1 MLNKFKNK
9 RKDSD
14 HDLLSDY
21 EEVNIYGTDP
31 HNPDTDCDGV
41 PDGVEV
47 KMGRNPKGPGLLKD
61 LFIPNECN
69 DFRPKALHPHR
80 LTFHALSAV
89 IIKIVMVVFL
99 LSFPVDAWL
108 TPDVLYEQS
117 NHVVQLTNNIRTD
130 LNKNVLTINTTL
142 QQAAIDKAEDMII
155 NQYFAHISPE
165 GIGLRHFLLNN
176 NLDYKVAGENLAL
189 GYSSAEEVVDAWTKS
204 PTHYANLIDDDYTEI
219 GVGMINGNYKGYDT
233 TIVAQFFRQPPLP
246 IVPPIEEIEEE
257 VVEEVVAPE
266 QPIIPEVPAEVL
278 AEKEEEPVEDPE
290 EEVIEEEIEEVA
302 EPLAI
307 PVLESPRNN
316 FFTKDNIINI
326 TISAPQATEV
336 NIFVNNEIIKTIP
349 VVDDQANTDISLVEG
364 EHNLQL
370 QAVRDQE
377 SILSA
382 QYTIIIDNTIPVID
396 HEQTYISVSEPVD
409 GTGVMIQ
416 AVAYLSED
424 TNEAEVYLAGR
435 VIKLFKEDNQKW
447 TGALALSEADY
458 DELLSPMVLASILV
472 VDFAGNR
479 VVQDID
485 FGSIQAVE
493 TSSLEQYGFIKD
505 NAAGDIKSIFDFTN
519 IYFKIVIA
527 IAILALLLSIVIHW
541 RKQNIK
547 TVASASAF
555 IILLIALTIF

>member
-21 EEVNIYGTDP
+21 EEVNVYGTDP
-31 HNPDTDCDGV
+31 HDPDTDCDGV

-47 KMGRNPKGPGLLKD
+47 RMGRNPKGPGLLKD

-69 DFRPKALHPHR
+69 DFRPKALHPRR

-117 NHVVQLTNNIRTD
+117 NYVVELTNNIRTD
-130 LNKNVLTINTTL
+130 LNRNVLTINTTL

-155 NQYFAHISPE
+155 NQYFAHISPD
-165 GIGLRHFLLNN
+165 GTGLRHFLMNN
-176 NLDYKVAGENLAL
+176 HLDYKVAGENLAL

-204 PTHYANLIDDDYTEI
+204 PTHYANLIDSDYTEI
-219 GVGMINGNYKGYDT
+219 GVGMLNGNYKGYDT
-233 TIVAQFFRQPPLP
+233 TVVAQFFRQPPKP
-246 IVPPIEEIEEE
+246 IIPPVEEIVEEVPIEEE
-257 VVEEVVAPE
+257 VIIVEEPVIPVAP
-266 QPIIPEVPAEVL
+266 VEVL
-278 AEKEEEPVEDPE
+278 AEKEELPE
-290 EEVIEEEIEEVA
+290 EEVIEEVI
-302 EPLAI
+302 EPLLI
-307 PVLESPRNN
+307 PVLISPNN
-316 FFTKDNIINI
+316 NLFTKDNIIDI
-326 TISAPQATEV
+326 VISAPQAVEV
-336 NIFVNNEIIKTIP
+336 NVFDNNEIIKTVPI
-349 VVDDQANTDISLVEG
+349 VDNQANINISLVEG
-364 EHNLQL
+364 EHNLQF

-382 QYTIIIDNTIPVID
+382 QYTITIDNTIPVVD
-396 HEQTYISVSEPVD
+396 HEQTYISVAESVD

-424 TNEAEVYLAGR
+424 TSEAEVYLAGR
-435 VIKLFKEDNQKW
+435 VIKLFKEDSQKW

-458 DELLSPMVLASILV
+458 DELLSPMVLAGILV
-472 VDFAGNR
+472 VDFASNR
-479 VVQDID
+479 VVQDIN

-493 TSSLEQYGFIKD
+493 TSAIEQYGFIKD
-505 NAAGDIKSIFDFTN
+505 NASGNIKPIFDFTN
-519 IYFKIVIA
+519 IYFQIVIA
-527 IAILALLLSIVIHW
+527 LAVLALLLSIVIHW
-541 RKQNIK
+541 RRQSIK
-547 TVASASAF
+547 TVASATAF